1 MRVVPA
7 AARGYVG
14 IAAISMTLW
23 VPVAWWMAQ
32 RSASA
37 PGIGRIEF
45 PVASSDAHATTDA
58 AGDAGDAGD
67 AHAAGE
73 STDAAAAAGAGAHH

>member
-1 MRVVPA
+1 VPA
-7 AARGYVG
+7 AARSYVG

-45 PVASSDAHATTDA
+45 PVAASEHHAATESREPSDGTDA
-58 AGDAGDAGD
+58 ADS
-67 AHAAGE
+67 AAPNASTPA
-73 STDAAAAAGAGAHH
+73 STDTAHH